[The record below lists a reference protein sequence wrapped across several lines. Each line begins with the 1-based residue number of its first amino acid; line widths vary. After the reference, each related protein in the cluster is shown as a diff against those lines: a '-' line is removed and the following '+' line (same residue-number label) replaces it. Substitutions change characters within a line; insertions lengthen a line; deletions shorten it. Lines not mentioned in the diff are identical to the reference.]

1 MFALNTGTEVPH
13 GAAEQIADLRRT
25 LSQTMAAKDRLDKQN
40 LDLLQANKAAKAR
53 EAEYRRLDDDNAHF
67 VRDLKKLKHLNQDLE
82 KQNIDIDRDNTYLK
96 HLNEKL
102 NQNYSEL
109 ARQNAE
115 LKVSCDK
122 LSDQVSIL
130 ESHLHEREK
139 DIQFNELNLIT
150 AKEQV
155 SRLETELKT
164 KEERLQE
171 YTKYCE
177 ETTSENEKLTQK
189 LTQKLEGNAQ
199 DLKLKKEMESMRH
212 EFAEERKVSYK
223 ERQKLLKELNESKM
237 ENTQLR
243 KALEQFKTRY

>member
-13 GAAEQIADLRRT
+13 GATEQIADLRRT
-25 LSQTMAAKDRLDKQN
+25 LSQTMATKDRLDKQN
-40 LDLLQANKAAKAR
+40 FDLLQTNKAAKAR
-53 EAEYRRLDDDNAHF
+53 EAEYRRLQDDNAQF
-67 VRDLKKLKHLNQDLE
+67 VRDLKKLRHLNQDLE

-96 HLNEKL
+96 RLNEKL

-109 ARQNAE
+109 TRQNAE

-139 DIQFNELNLIT
+139 DIQFNELDLIT

-155 SRLETELKT
+155 SRLENELKI
-164 KEERLQE
+164 KEEQLQD

-189 LTQKLEGNAQ
+189 LKGNAQ
-199 DLKLKKEMESMRH
+199 DLKLKEKMESMRH

-223 ERQKLLKELNESKM
+223 EREKLLKELNESKM
-237 ENTQLR
+237 ENTRLR